1 MLSSVFKLAVHMSL
15 IRVHVVGIAS
25 SFCLVV
31 HRLGINMDPPQRF
44 SSNRPYRPLA
54 EAVCQR
60 RLIAAQGWDMITLPQ
75 HEWRRNV
82 TQKERAA
89 YLEKLLDC
97 TLDDRRDSLS
107 KISSDSDASAACR
120 KAAVAAAAAAA
131 RAAQYKEHYEITA

>member
-1 MLSSVFKLAVHMSL
+1 
-15 IRVHVVGIAS
+15 
-25 SFCLVV
+25 
-31 HRLGINMDPPQRF
+31 
-44 SSNRPYRPLA
+44 
-54 EAVCQR
+54 
-60 RLIAAQGWDMITLPQ
+60 MITLPQ

-131 RAAQYKEHYEITA
+131 RAAQYKEQYELTA